1 MYTITLLI
9 GLVCGGA
16 ANLPDSQC
24 RTPHTAIQV
33 RYNATKAEAAEEL
46 KTCEAAAEILRGEI
60 RKRNRSDE
68 ALAYCDQRS
77 MGGNPL

>member
-1 MYTITLLI
+1 MYVITLLI
-9 GLVCGGA
+9 GISCGGA
-16 ANLPDSQC
+16 ALLPDAQC

-33 RYNATKAEAAEEL
+33 RYNPTKAEAAQEL
-46 KTCEAAAEILRGEI
+46 KTCEEAAEVLRGEI

-68 ALAYCDQRS
+68 AVAYCDQRS